1 MTNTDMNSARFLADE
16 SFSIDEAPYRHDS
29 VDYTEYVTL
38 DDPRLVSIDRLRLLT
53 DRYCPFYDISYC
65 WGTLRDGRHVRLT
78 LDDHQLPKPNYK
90 GRLIELARAAGV
102 NAKRLGLLD
111 NVSILR
117 G

>member
-1 MTNTDMNSARFLADE
+1 MDINDPRSARHLADE
-16 SFSIDEAPYRHDS
+16 TNSIFEADYDHS
-29 VDYTEYVTL
+29 AVDYSEYVPL
-38 DDPRLVSIDRLRLLT
+38 DDPRLVRIDRLRLLT
-53 DRYCPFYDISYC
+53 DRGIPFYDISYC
-65 WGTLRDGRHVRLT
+65 WGTIRDGRHVRVT

-111 NVSILR
+111 NISILR